1 MDRREDYPGLVADV
15 PPPDGTRRAAVL
27 VALYPDGDDVRVVL
41 TKRPLSMPTHAGHIA
56 FPGGRADPGDADEV
70 ATALREAHEEMGIE
84 PDSVEVIGF
93 LPSIHTVQFA
103 LWVVP
108 VVGLLGPDP
117 LLVPSE
123 REVAR
128 VLLPTLADLARP
140 EAWRFERWN
149 GRQVWFYDLDGELLW
164 GATAMMVRQLLGL
177 SS

>member
-1 MDRREDYPGLVADV
+1 MDHRDDYPGLVAHV

-27 VALYPDGDDVRVVL
+27 VALYPDGDEVRVVL

-56 FPGGRADPGDADEV
+56 FPGGRADPGDTDEV

-117 LLVPSE
+117 VLIPSE

-140 EAWRFERWN
+140 EAWRFEQWN

-164 GATAMMVRQLLGL
+164 GATATMIRQLLGM